1 MLLIRPANCDFVF
14 PAGRYLVVKGQ
25 AHDFTVAG
33 PIMEAAN
40 ASRISKRLMARFIL
54 DAEIHEPH
62 KVSFGLPSRLGWWSG
77 RGGRSCHRDPQG
89 DQVGTSA
96 HHCGVPWQV
105 VCFHVH
111 TDLPARPR
119 PSCGAGKPLDL
130 PRGRPVA
137 DKRRQANRHGGEW
150 RLFRKYYLPA
160 GVSMN
165 WLKRIAPM
173 IKEALW
179 QTGGDLISAK
189 TGIVMYMYAL
199 SDRTERVVAAQNGQP
214 G

>member
-1 MLLIRPANCDFVF
+1 
-14 PAGRYLVVKGQ
+14 
-25 AHDFTVAG
+25 
-33 PIMEAAN
+33 
-40 ASRISKRLMARFIL
+40 
-54 DAEIHEPH
+54 
-62 KVSFGLPSRLGWWSG
+62 
-77 RGGRSCHRDPQG
+77 
-89 DQVGTSA
+89 
-96 HHCGVPWQV
+96 
-105 VCFHVH
+105 
-111 TDLPARPR
+111 
-119 PSCGAGKPLDL
+119 
-130 PRGRPVA
+130 
-137 DKRRQANRHGGEW
+137 
-150 RLFRKYYLPA
+150 LFRKYYLPA